1 MLTRLTKQAEKTP
14 TRKEAR
20 KARMAG
26 LLEAASLEAIQASL
40 NLGPGKTAWVYLN
53 TPLGGKAT
61 YFHRV
66 SRMPEVAYQTPT
78 ATLKLVAGFQQ
89 GKKVL
94 G

>member
-1 MLTRLTKQAEKTP
+1 MLTNLTSQPEKVI

-26 LLEAASLEAIQASL
+26 MLQAASLEALQASL
-40 NLGPGKTAWVYLN
+40 NLSDKRTVWVYLN

-66 SRMPEVAYQTPT
+66 SRLPEVPFGSPT
-78 ATLKLVAGFQQ
+78 ATLKLVAGFQK